1 MTRKRFVKQLMSI
14 GYSRNEANKEAR
26 TAVSDGVSYGSRY
39 LFILLQKSGLVP
51 AYLSET
57 GGDTIIRLYQK
68 MDDVIRTIIEILPSV
83 VEAIVANIPQVINN
97 IERLRDDAET
107 ATE

>member
-39 LFILLQKSGLVP
+39 FFILLQKSGLVP
-51 AYLSET
+51 AEGYDSI
-57 GGDTIIRLYQK
+57 GDCVARVSRII
-68 MDDVIRTIIEILPSV
+68 DDTVNRFIEVIPTVI
-83 VEAIVANIPQVINN
+83 EAITAAIPQIVAE
-97 IERLRDDAET
+97 IERLRQEAET

>member
-26 TAVSDGVSYGSRY
+26 TAVSDGVSYDGKY
-39 LFILLQKSGLVP
+39 LYILCEKNGLMPVEWFDGVGNCV
-51 AYLSET
+51 AQLAR
-57 GGDTIIRLYQK
+57 IIEGWIQHIVE
-68 MDDVIRTIIEILPSV
+68 VIPTIIE
-83 VEAIVANIPQVINN
+83 AITAAMPQVIAEV
-97 IERLRDDAET
+97 ERRRQEEES